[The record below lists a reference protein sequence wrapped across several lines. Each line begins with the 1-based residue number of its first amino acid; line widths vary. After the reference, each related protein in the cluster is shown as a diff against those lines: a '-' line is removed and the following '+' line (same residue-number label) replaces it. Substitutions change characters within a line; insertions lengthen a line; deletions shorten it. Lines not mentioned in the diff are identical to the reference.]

1 MQMHYAADGA
11 ADATSVAS
19 FASLN
24 ARAARLTKSLKSS
37 LAPAGPAQCVHARG
51 VRLSKS
57 FATSDIHVRVDPGTD
72 ARRALDLRSRSAH
85 TLTAPCSP
93 RSRPSAARVC
103 SVWSMFALVVS
114 HCYLRHAR
122 RQAPMP
128 VKRAC
133 RGCPANSCLYGAR
146 AYDYDL
152 ENLSE
157 PIKPYIRFTRRR
169 AWGLFCRD
177 LTGVKN

>member
-128 VKRAC
+128 CSQTRLSRLPSKLLLIWRA
-133 RGCPANSCLYGAR
+133 RLR
-146 AYDYDL
+146 L
-152 ENLSE
+152 
-157 PIKPYIRFTRRR
+157 
-169 AWGLFCRD
+169 
-177 LTGVKN
+177 